1 MKKRLE
7 LWAANALVL
16 SEMYLQ
22 SEKILENNTDGS
34 NTILS
39 NIKRTLTCSSIGNRI
54 RTPYFILWT
63 NRCRKLNTIQPIIIF
78 TELLIELNEI
88 FKMNQF
94 WKSSGRKHLPWLIIY
109 LMLLLTLSII
119 STSSWGV
126 LQQKRMSLEEALEI

>member
-54 RTPYFILWT
+54 RTPYFILFT
-63 NRCRKLNTIQPIIIF
+63 NRRRKLNTVQPIIRFSEFRID
-78 TELLIELNEI
+78 T
-88 FKMNQF
+88 
-94 WKSSGRKHLPWLIIY
+94 
-109 LMLLLTLSII
+109 
-119 STSSWGV
+119 
-126 LQQKRMSLEEALEI
+126 